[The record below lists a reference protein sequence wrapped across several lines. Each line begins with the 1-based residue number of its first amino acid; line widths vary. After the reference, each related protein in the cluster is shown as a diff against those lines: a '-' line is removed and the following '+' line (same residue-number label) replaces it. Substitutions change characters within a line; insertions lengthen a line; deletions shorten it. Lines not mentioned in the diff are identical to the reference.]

1 MSRNSSVS
9 LKPFCYIFPS
19 FNMITSTML
28 IVLVPQ
34 IIMLFITKSYQSLI
48 LLASSIFASHCAEA
62 LDKLA
67 IRKKRY
73 DFLIATFQGLVIG
86 MFLPAGY
93 PPVTIFFIVLVSL
106 LISRYAFGG
115 VASSWMNP
123 VAITV
128 IVSYAVGSVWFPAN
142 VVTLDHLQIQNTSL
156 ALIQEGSLPVHSF
169 DSTITSFLN
178 ENIFSLIGI
187 SIPNG
192 FVSLIWDSG
201 SVIPAFRFN
210 LLTLIAS
217 LFLFSVQIINWSVT
231 GSFLL
236 VYLILVR
243 FFCPLIVGN
252 PFGTGDI
259 ILALMTGGTLFTAFF
274 VLTWFGTVPLTTG
287 GKILFG
293 SLAGIAAFFI
303 SGIGMSAAG
312 AMFTVFSANIL
323 SLFIQ
328 MFEQRHCCD
337 NQSVKQIVAERN

>member
-9 LKPFCYIFPS
+9 LKPFCYIYPS
-19 FNMITSTML
+19 LNMIISTML

-34 IIMLFITKSYQSLI
+34 VVMLFVTKSYQSLF
-48 LLASSIFASHCAEA
+48 LLVSSIFASHCAEA

-67 IRKKRY
+67 IRKKNY

-93 PPVTIFFIVLVSL
+93 PPVAIFFIVLVTL

-115 VASSWMNP
+115 LASSWMNP

-128 IVSYAVGSVWFPAN
+128 IVSYAIGSVWFPTN
-142 VVTLDHLQIQNTSL
+142 IVTLEQLQIPNTSL

-169 DSTITSFLN
+169 DAKITSFLN

-217 LFLFSVQIINWSVT
+217 LFLFAMQIVNWSVS

-243 FFCPLIVGN
+243 LFCPLIVGN

-259 ILALMTGGTLFTAFF
+259 LLALMTGGTLFTAFF
-274 VLTWFGTVPLTTG
+274 VLSWFGTVPLTTG

-293 SLAGIAAFFI
+293 SLAGVAAFLI
-303 SGIGMSAAG
+303 SGFGMSSAG
-312 AMFTVFSANIL
+312 AMFTVLSANIL
-323 SLFIQ
+323 SLLIQ
-328 MFEQRHCCD
+328 LFEHRHC
-337 NQSVKQIVAERN
+337 NETQVEKKIVPERN